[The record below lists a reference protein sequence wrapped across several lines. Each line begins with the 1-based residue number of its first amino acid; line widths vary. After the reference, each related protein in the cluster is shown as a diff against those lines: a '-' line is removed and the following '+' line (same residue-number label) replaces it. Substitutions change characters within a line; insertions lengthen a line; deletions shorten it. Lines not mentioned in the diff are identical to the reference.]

1 MADNDGWNTVSH
13 KHKLT
18 PRISEPEDDDGGD
31 FVVYSPRKKKTRD
44 ATEANPLKNQCK
56 FVLILV
62 GIPGSGKSTFAT
74 KLENIAPH
82 KYARVNQDI
91 IGNRRDC
98 EDLTRKIL
106 SQNKIPIIDR
116 CNFSPD
122 QRQTWVDIA
131 SSVGASVDCIVFS
144 YNTEVCIRR
153 CRERKFHETIT
164 AHNAVIVSRLCFI
177 PR

>member
-1 MADNDGWNTVSH
+1 MRIIEIVTMADNDGWNTVSH

-74 KLENIAPH
+74 KLEN
-82 KYARVNQDI
+82 V
-91 IGNRRDC
+91 
-98 EDLTRKIL
+98 
-106 SQNKIPIIDR
+106 
-116 CNFSPD
+116 
-122 QRQTWVDIA
+122 
-131 SSVGASVDCIVFS
+131 SVLL
-144 YNTEVCIRR
+144 E
-153 CRERKFHETIT
+153 
-164 AHNAVIVSRLCFI
+164 
-177 PR
+177 